1 METIERARGRGDAN
15 DGTTSRREARG
26 DANERSETTA
36 SEDAM
41 ETGGRDE
48 DANAMGKDDGNGKGV
63 VHGMSISAAI
73 AARPTMDAELTMKAV
88 VSHALAKNAHLR
100 KVAGESAGK
109 DPKKGKPKKEKPPNQ
124 SRENRR
130 VRQFRSASEI
140 SQEELSSCFHLPSE
154 AACRKLGVGLTV
166 LKRQCRKYGIARWP
180 FRKMKSLDRLITNV
194 QAGISPGDQNKL
206 LVKSVEELEDQKRRM
221 EECAVLDLDDTT
233 KKLQQA
239 YSKAN
244 HKARRNRS
252 DASRIRAV
260 AAAQAVRELQARA
273 RGGYGEEPNGAS
285 GMLLDL
291 AHELAMGSENGD
303 DDDEGSSDDGFDNED
318 EDVTTDAD
326 AGASTPASRGAKSAS
341 GATTPDRI
349 TPTNNSDGTPLQSAP
364 QLLSNTPSDAG
375 AAIPNIVKDE
385 GGDGGAPSSNVMVQ
399 KGSANANEFV
409 KVDKVL
415 TAVRG
420 TWSPARPARK
430 TDDLDGAEAFLSP
443 ASRRKGGKL
452 GEALSDDEYEK
463 ITMSVQ
469 KRRGRPP
476 GPSKRGRKRK
486 GAEVEDDP
494 LASLAAAALDSMGTT
509 KKTAVAATRGR
520 PKSVSAADK
529 TSRLTASGKITAAS
543 KYRMDVPAVTE
554 DHPAYG
560 LTAGFTAKGARS
572 GVASRL
578 SQVERSDLEH
588 LLRERLKKGKM
599 ALCDAFGIA
608 PAEYD
613 QHFDP
618 KLQATSLT
626 NAVEKLAVKSA
637 AKMRRLEA

>member
-36 SEDAM
+36 SEDEMA
-41 ETGGRDE
+41 TGGRDE
-48 DANAMGKDDGNGKGV
+48 DANAMGKDDCDGKV
-63 VHGMSISAAI
+63 VVPGMSIDAAI
-73 AARPTMDAELTMKAV
+73 AARPTMDAEATTKAV
-88 VSHALAKNAHLR
+88 VTQALSKNPHLR

-109 DPKKGKPKKEKPPNQ
+109 EPKKEKPNKEKPPNQ

-140 SQEELSSCFHLPSE
+140 TQEELSSCFHLPSE

-166 LKRQCRKYGIARWP
+166 LKRQCRKYGIKRWP

-194 QAGISPGDQNKL
+194 QAGISPGDQNRL

-252 DASRIRAV
+252 DASRIRAA

-285 GMLLDL
+285 GTLLDL
-291 AHELAMGSENGD
+291 AHEVFMGSENGD
-303 DDDEGSSDDGFDNED
+303 VDDDGSSDDGFGNED
-318 EDVTTDAD
+318 EDMTSDMD
-326 AGASTPASRGAKSAS
+326 GDASTPASRGAKSAS

-349 TPTNNSDGTPLQSAP
+349 IPTKNSDGTPLQTAP

-375 AAIPNIVKDE
+375 AAISNVVKDE
-385 GGDGGAPSSNVMVQ
+385 GGVDGAPSSNVVVR

-443 ASRRKGGKL
+443 ASRRRGGKL
-452 GEALSDDEYEK
+452 GDALSDDEYEK

-494 LASLAAAALDSMGTT
+494 LASLAAAALDSMGT

-520 PKSVSAADK
+520 PRSVSAADK
-529 TSRLTASGKITAAS
+529 TGKLTASGKIAAAS

-578 SQVERSDLEH
+578 SQVERADLEH

-599 ALCDAFGIA
+599 ALCDAFGID
-608 PAEYD
+608 PVEYD

>member
-41 ETGGRDE
+41 ATGGRDE
-48 DANAMGKDDGNGKGV
+48 DANAMGKDDCDGKV
-63 VHGMSISAAI
+63 VVPGMSIDAAI
-73 AARPTMDAELTMKAV
+73 AARPTMDAEATTKAIV
-88 VSHALAKNAHLR
+88 TQALSKNPHLR

-109 DPKKGKPKKEKPPNQ
+109 EPKKEKPKKEKPPNQ

-140 SQEELSSCFHLPSE
+140 TQEELSSCFHLPSE

-166 LKRQCRKYGIARWP
+166 LKRQCRKYGIKRWP

-194 QAGISPGDQNKL
+194 QAGISPGDQNRL

-252 DASRIRAV
+252 DASRIRAA

-285 GMLLDL
+285 GTLLDL
-291 AHELAMGSENGD
+291 AHEVFMGSENGD
-303 DDDEGSSDDGFDNED
+303 VDDDGSSDDGFGNED
-318 EDVTTDAD
+318 EDMTSDMD
-326 AGASTPASRGAKSAS
+326 GDASTPASRGAKSAS

-349 TPTNNSDGTPLQSAP
+349 IPTKNSDGTPLQTAP

-375 AAIPNIVKDE
+375 AAISNVVKDE
-385 GGDGGAPSSNVMVQ
+385 GGVDGAPSSNVMVR

-443 ASRRKGGKL
+443 ASRRRGGKL
-452 GEALSDDEYEK
+452 GDALSDDEYEK

-494 LASLAAAALDSMGTT
+494 LASLAAAALDSMGT

-520 PKSVSAADK
+520 PRSVSAADK
-529 TSRLTASGKITAAS
+529 IGKLTASGKIAAAS

-578 SQVERSDLEH
+578 SQVERADLEH

-599 ALCDAFGIA
+599 ALCDAFGID
-608 PAEYD
+608 PVEYD

>member
-41 ETGGRDE
+41 ATGGRDE
-48 DANAMGKDDGNGKGV
+48 DANAMGKDDCDGKV
-63 VHGMSISAAI
+63 VVPGMSIDAAI
-73 AARPTMDAELTMKAV
+73 AARPTMDAEATTKAIV
-88 VSHALAKNAHLR
+88 TQALSKNPHLR
-100 KVAGESAGK
+100 KVAGESACK
-109 DPKKGKPKKEKPPNQ
+109 EPKKEKPKKEKPPNQ

-140 SQEELSSCFHLPSE
+140 TQEELSSCFHLPSE

-166 LKRQCRKYGIARWP
+166 LKRQCRKYGIKRWP

-194 QAGISPGDQNKL
+194 QAGISPGDQNRL

-252 DASRIRAV
+252 DASRIRAA

-285 GMLLDL
+285 GTLLDL
-291 AHELAMGSENGD
+291 AHEVFMGSENGD
-303 DDDEGSSDDGFDNED
+303 VDDDGSSDDGFGNED
-318 EDVTTDAD
+318 EDMTSDMD
-326 AGASTPASRGAKSAS
+326 GDASTPASRGAKSAS

-349 TPTNNSDGTPLQSAP
+349 IPTKNSDGTPLQTAP

-375 AAIPNIVKDE
+375 AAISNVVKDE
-385 GGDGGAPSSNVMVQ
+385 GGVDGAPSSNVMVR

-443 ASRRKGGKL
+443 ASRRRGGKL
-452 GEALSDDEYEK
+452 GDALSDDEYEK

-494 LASLAAAALDSMGTT
+494 LASLAAAALDSMGT

-520 PKSVSAADK
+520 PRSVSAADK
-529 TSRLTASGKITAAS
+529 MGKLTASGKIAAAS

-572 GVASRL
+572 GGASRL
-578 SQVERSDLEH
+578 SQVERADLEH

-599 ALCDAFGIA
+599 ALCDAFGID
-608 PAEYD
+608 PVEYD

>member
-26 DANERSETTA
+26 DANERSETMA

-41 ETGGRDE
+41 ATGGRDE
-48 DANAMGKDDGNGKGV
+48 DANAMGKDDCDGKV
-63 VHGMSISAAI
+63 VVPGMSIDAAI
-73 AARPTMDAELTMKAV
+73 AARPTMDAEATTKAIV
-88 VSHALAKNAHLR
+88 TQALSKNPHLR

-109 DPKKGKPKKEKPPNQ
+109 EPKKEKPKKEKPPNQ

-140 SQEELSSCFHLPSE
+140 TQEELSSCFHLPSE

-166 LKRQCRKYGIARWP
+166 LKRQCRKYGIKRWP

-194 QAGISPGDQNKL
+194 QAGISPGDQNRL

-252 DASRIRAV
+252 DASRIRAA

-285 GMLLDL
+285 GTLLDL
-291 AHELAMGSENGD
+291 AHEVFMGSENGD
-303 DDDEGSSDDGFDNED
+303 VDDDGSSDDGFGNED
-318 EDVTTDAD
+318 EDMTSDMD
-326 AGASTPASRGAKSAS
+326 GDASTPASRGAKSAS

-349 TPTNNSDGTPLQSAP
+349 IPTKNSDGTPLQTAP

-375 AAIPNIVKDE
+375 AAISNVVKDE
-385 GGDGGAPSSNVMVQ
+385 GGVDGAPSSNVMVR

-443 ASRRKGGKL
+443 ASRRRGGKL
-452 GEALSDDEYEK
+452 GDALSDDEYEK

-494 LASLAAAALDSMGTT
+494 LASLAAAALDSMGT

-520 PKSVSAADK
+520 PRSVSAADK
-529 TSRLTASGKITAAS
+529 MGKLTASGKIAAAS

-578 SQVERSDLEH
+578 SQVERADLEH

-599 ALCDAFGIA
+599 ALCDAFGID
-608 PAEYD
+608 PVEYD